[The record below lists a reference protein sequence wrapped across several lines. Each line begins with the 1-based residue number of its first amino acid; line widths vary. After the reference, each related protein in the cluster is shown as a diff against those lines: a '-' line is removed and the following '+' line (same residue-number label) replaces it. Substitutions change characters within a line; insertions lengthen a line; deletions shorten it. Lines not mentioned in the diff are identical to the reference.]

1 MPFTLFDFKE
11 WKDYYYKDL
20 IQGLIKDHSV
30 NDISAV
36 IREEVETLPKTI
48 LRRMTKIEEKISLQ
62 FATPIKSGEFQG
74 KMVYRVYSVG
84 DVYNFFRKVLNKQF
98 KVKPTKKIVDTMFSL
113 HVYVDARAAH
123 TFRGFRKHLGIRKGF
138 FG

>member
-20 IQGLIKDHSV
+20 IQDLIKEHSV
-30 NDISAV
+30 NEISSV
-36 IREEVETLPKTI
+36 ISEELVTLPKTI
-48 LRRMTKIEEKISLQ
+48 QKRITKIEENISIQ
-62 FATPIKSGEFQG
+62 FATPIVSGESEG
-74 KMVYRVYSVG
+74 EMIYRVYSVG
-84 DVYNFFRKVLNKQF
+84 DVYSFFRKVLNKQF
-98 KVKPTKKIVDTMFSL
+98 KVKPTKKIVDIMFSL

-123 TFRGFRKHLGIRKGF
+123 TFRGFRKQLGIRKGF

>member
-20 IQGLIKDHSV
+20 IQGLINDHSV
-30 NDISAV
+30 NEISSV
-36 IREEVETLPKTI
+36 ISEELETLPKTI
-48 LRRMTKIEEKISLQ
+48 QKRMTKIEEKISLQ
-62 FATPIKSGEFQG
+62 FANPIKSGQSQG
-74 KMVYRVYSVG
+74 EMVYRVYSVG
-84 DVYNFFRKVLNKQF
+84 DMYIYFRKVLNKQF

-123 TFRGFRKHLGIRKGF
+123 TFRGFRKALGIKKGF